1 MYAEIIF
8 KTIING
14 KHKGDK
20 RGKVSKQFKIQITEE
35 LVNLCIFIVMSRAT
49 SKISL
54 ERDIL
59 KNNINKSKK
68 NYKNGPCN

>member
-20 RGKVSKQFKIQITEE
+20 RSKVSKQFKIQITEE
-35 LVNLCIFIVMSRAT
+35 LVNLCIFIVYQFYLNL
-49 SKISL
+49 KKKSL
-54 ERDIL
+54 A
-59 KNNINKSKK
+59 KNKQN
-68 NYKNGPCN
+68 